1 MLTKEQKAEFSEIL
15 EELGNTLDISETQF
29 NAAVESYNA
38 VGNWLCADDSLLKEY
53 NPTIKPQGSFLI
65 GTTIRP
71 YDENQDLDID
81 LVCELSDKKDQ
92 WTQKDLK
99 VIVGEQLEKH
109 KTYQSLLDE
118 EGRRCWTLKY
128 RERSTRNDQY
138 HMDILPAVVASGY
151 TILLEKAF
159 SNVTPD
165 QVDHLAI
172 SITDREVFNYET
184 ENRPEYWLKSNPFGY
199 AKWFIDQATVPSSSI
214 RMFSLNEAVKP
225 APKFQRE
232 RMPLQRVVQILK
244 RHRDMMFKDDKEK
257 PISIIITTL
266 AAYAYQKQTNVLEA
280 LVDVI
285 DRMDLFIQTKYDSIT
300 GESYKCVENPVNR
313 KENFADR
320 WRDNPAKEQKFMDW
334 LNKVKEDIT
343 HATAQR
349 GNYNIIESLSKAF
362 GKNEITRTF
371 TNIGERKRLLTE
383 QGKNRFD
390 TKLGITAGAANIIK
404 PHNFYGSED

>member
-1 MLTKEQKAEFSEIL
+1 MLTKEQKTEFSEIL

-38 VGNWLCADDSLLKEY
+38 VGNWLCADDSLLKPFS
-53 NPTIKPQGSFLI
+53 PTIKPQGSFLI
-65 GTTIRP
+65 GTTIQP

-81 LVCELSDKKDQ
+81 LVCELSGKNER

-99 VIVGEQLEKH
+99 VIVGGQLEKH
-109 KTYQSLLDE
+109 KTYRSLLDE

-128 RERSTRNDQY
+128 RENSKRNDQY
-138 HMDILPAVVASGY
+138 HMDILPAVIAFGY
-151 TILLEKAF
+151 TVLLEKAF
-159 SNVTPD
+159 SNVTTNH
-165 QVDHLAI
+165 VDHLAI
-172 SITDREVFNYET
+172 SITDREEGNYNT
-184 ENRPEYWLKSNPFGY
+184 EKRPEYWLKSNPFGY
-199 AKWFIDQATVPSSSI
+199 AKWFIDQATVPGSSI

-225 APKFQRE
+225 TPKYQRE

-266 AAYAYQKQTNVLEA
+266 AAYAYEKQTNVLEA

-285 DRMDLFIQTKYDSIT
+285 DRMHLFIKTKYDPIT
-300 GESYKCVENPVNR
+300 GEFYRCVENPVND
-313 KENFADR
+313 KENFADK
-320 WRDNPAKEQKFMDW
+320 WRETPAKETKFMRW
-334 LNKVKEDIT
+334 LEKVKEDISN
-343 HATAQR
+343 ATAQR
-349 GNYNIIESLSKAF
+349 GNHNIMESLSKAF

-390 TKLGITAGAANIIK
+390 TKLGITAGAANVIK